1 MVTKNWFSRS
11 RDPKSSEI
19 GVIGGHNLKIFEPRH
34 IIYQK
39 EALGPVIKKNGFRG
53 HPRSLDPKLGPIG
66 LIRGQNP
73 RILILRQI
81 KYQNKALGLIDK
93 KNKGFQFASFRV
105 KKDCSTNCL
114 ERSERL

>member
-39 EALGPVIKKNGFRG
+39 EALGPVIKKKIFRG
-53 HPRSLDPKLGPIG
+53 HLRSSDLKLAVF
-66 LIRGQNP
+66 
-73 RILILRQI
+73 
-81 KYQNKALGLIDK
+81 Y
-93 KNKGFQFASFRV
+93 
-105 KKDCSTNCL
+105 CL
-114 ERSERL
+114 ERSERQKMRSINQLPRAKQEAKKSQVHKLK